1 MKCKNCGVDIGQ
13 HDGRDLIECAN
24 YLVGDDSFAELLSKI
39 LSAEPEAQEPLKLK
53 DGHWYKMFETDM
65 PALYNKASGLFV
77 FQDGSCG
84 YERDEVAVKEIPKPE
99 AQEPEPIHVDGDYPI
114 GCFGFFDGKKWL
126 PNQLVIDQQER
137 IAELEAEVERLREGL
152 AKHVH
157 TEECFRYA
165 AKTASKHGNAH
176 CIADCSNSHDEY
188 CSGD

>member
-39 LSAEPEAQEPLKLK
+39 LSAE
-53 DGHWYKMFETDM
+53 
-65 PALYNKASGLFV
+65 
-77 FQDGSCG
+77 
-84 YERDEVAVKEIPKPE
+84 PE